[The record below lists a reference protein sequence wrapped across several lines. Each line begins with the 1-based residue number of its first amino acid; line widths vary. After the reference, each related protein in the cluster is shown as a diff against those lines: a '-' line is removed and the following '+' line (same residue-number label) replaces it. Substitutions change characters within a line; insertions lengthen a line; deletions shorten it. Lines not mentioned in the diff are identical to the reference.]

1 MSETKLTHTERIIME
16 VLWQHGEL
24 SNGEVFNMIGEQHG
38 WSRHMIKFYT
48 KSMAD
53 KGMLGV
59 NQISE
64 RKIKYYPLISKEQ
77 YLAAVADGF
86 LKKNYKGLTNMVA
99 GLINNEKVNLD
110 EIEDLERLIKS
121 YKEKA

>member
-1 MSETKLTHTERIIME
+1 MIETRLTHTERIIME
-16 VLWQHGEL
+16 VLWQYGEL
-24 SNGEVFNMIGEQHG
+24 SNTDVFNKIGEQHG

-53 KGMLGV
+53 KGMLGI

-64 RKIKYYPLISKEQ
+64 RKIKYYPLMSKDQ

-99 GLINNEKVNLD
+99 GLINNEKIGLD
-110 EIEDLERLIKS
+110 EIEDLERLIQS
-121 YKEKA
+121 YKEKS